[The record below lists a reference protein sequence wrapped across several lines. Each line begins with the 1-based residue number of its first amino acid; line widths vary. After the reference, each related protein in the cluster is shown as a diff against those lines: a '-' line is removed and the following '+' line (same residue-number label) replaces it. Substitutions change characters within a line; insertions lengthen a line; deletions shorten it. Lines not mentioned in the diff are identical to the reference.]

1 MKYENIEISD
11 QSTNFL
17 FVDRKA
23 LISVF
28 HGIDKVLL
36 PGIPEASIAEITAGA
51 ATEIILNFHFLKYE
65 N

>member
-17 FVDRKA
+17 FVNRKA
-23 LISVF
+23 LNSVF

-36 PGIPEASIAEITAGA
+36 PGIPEASIAEIAVGA
-51 ATEIILNFHFLKYE
+51 ATAIILNFHFLKYE